1 MDRQI
6 KARERI
12 KYEEDGT
19 LVRVEE
25 AAPGALIH
33 LFYIKCTFMTL
44 LLLFFFFCNS

>member
-25 AAPGALIH
+25 ATPGALIH
-33 LFYIKCTFMTL
+33 LLTL